1 MRLWNNRSAYLRWTQ
16 LTEWPMVFVALGFLG
31 VYAYVVIGDLRETQV
46 SWPFWVMNAI
56 WVLFAVDYVVSLILV
71 PHTRRWFLTHLH
83 ELAIVLLPALRPLRL
98 LRLATALAVLQRS
111 AGAALRGKVIL
122 YVAFTSML
130 LVVMASLAM
139 LDAEQNA
146 PGANI
151 TTFSEALWWST
162 GTITTVGYGDFYPIT
177 GLGRSIAVVLMVCG
191 LGLLGTVTATL
202 ASWFVERVEETASS
216 AQQDQT

>member
-1 MRLWNNRSAYLRWTQ
+1 
-16 LTEWPMVFVALGFLG
+16 MVFVALGFLG

-177 GLGRSIAVVLMVCG
+177 GFGRSIAVVLMVCG

>member
-1 MRLWNNRSAYLRWTQ
+1 
-16 LTEWPMVFVALGFLG
+16 MVLVAVAFLG
-31 VYAYVVIGDLRETQV
+31 VYSYVVIGDLRE
-46 SWPFWVMNAI
+46 SELNWPFWVINAV

-71 PHTRRWFLTHLH
+71 PHTRKWFVTHLH

-98 LRLATALAVLQRS
+98 LRLVTAVAVLQRS
-111 AGAALRGKVIL
+111 AGTALRGKVIL
-122 YVAFTSML
+122 YVAFTSLL

-151 TTFSEALWWST
+151 ASIGDALWWSMV
-162 GTITTVGYGDFYPIT
+162 TITTVGYGDYYPVT
-177 GLGRSIAVVLMVCG
+177 GLGRGIAVVLMICG

-202 ASWFVERVEETASS
+202 ASWFVERVEEAVGTKHDDAS
-216 AQQDQT
+216 DTD